1 MFYAYFISVVFNLF
15 KVIFFRN
22 FWFLWLF
29 KSGNDLPNERSNEK
43 HKVGNNPNSYIHSST
58 FDKVGF
64 FFRSNIIVV
73 TRLNSNCSKSLSDS
87 EQSCGSQN
95 QGRNN
100 TSGIRLEFCENHRL
114 TKNGCCHIESAED
127 NIWYKEFD
135 STDVCVGL

>member
-1 MFYAYFISVVFNLF
+1 LFYAYFISVVFNLL

-22 FWFLWLF
+22 FGFLWLF
-29 KSGNDLPNERSNEK
+29 KSGNALPNGRWKEK
-43 HKVGNNPNSYIHSST
+43 TSVGNYPNSNIHSST

-64 FFRSNIIVV
+64 VFRSDIIVV
-73 TRLNSNCSKSLSDS
+73 TLLNSNCSKRLSDS
-87 EQSCGSQN
+87 EQSCGGQN

-114 TKNGCCHIESAED
+114 TKNGSCHIESAEN
-127 NIWYKEFD
+127 NIRYKEFG